1 MVFHAL
7 NPLWNNHRGTWGFK
21 AERIDVLIAIQ
32 WYAGFDAVIAPT
44 DFTDELDLYLYV
56 SASVQ
61 QQFNVAKKAVYPDAT
76 YQLPED
82 WWSVWRCEILT
93 GDPSGEQHA
102 VLFTNSATF
111 ISFICHGFSDDFD
124 ALICEFEGAFL
135 SSLQAQGLQL
145 PANVSTHTR
154 LIRGNPRRLVGTMK
168 EFKGLAL
175 AIASSPEGA
184 VPPSEIESRLHQYRC
199 GSLEE
204 KFPDKAYLKQ
214 LKANPPF
221 GADFDDT
228 DDVIVP
234 FPGC

>member
-1 MVFHAL
+1 M
-7 NPLWNNHRGTWGFK
+7 WNIGRWNIYGL
-21 AERIDVLIAIQ
+21 AEGIDVLIAVQ
-32 WYAGFDAVIAPT
+32 SYAGFEAMIAPT

-56 SASVQ
+56 SASVMG
-61 QQFNVAKKAVYPDAT
+61 QFDIAKEAVYKDTT

-93 GDPSGEQHA
+93 SDPSGEQHA

-124 ALICEFEGAFL
+124 ALVCEFEGAFL

-145 PANVSTHTR
+145 PANVSTQTR

-168 EFKGLAL
+168 ELKGQAL
-175 AIASSPEGA
+175 AIASRPEEPVTPA
-184 VPPSEIESRLHQYRC
+184 EIERRLQHRPC
-199 GSLEE
+199 SSLEAV
-204 KFPDKAYLKQ
+204 FPDYEYLKQ
-214 LKANPPF
+214 IKANPPF

-234 FPGC
+234 FPGS

>member
-1 MVFHAL
+1 MKSVVEEA
-7 NPLWNNHRGTWGFK
+7 
-21 AERIDVLIAIQ
+21 
-32 WYAGFDAVIAPT
+32 
-44 DFTDELDLYLYV
+44 TDELDLYLYL

-61 QQFNVAKKAVYPDAT
+61 KHFNVARESVPSDVT

-93 GDPSGEQHA
+93 SDPSGEQHA

-111 ISFICHGFSDDFD
+111 FSFICHGFSDDFD
-124 ALICEFEGAFL
+124 ALVCEFEGAFL
-135 SSLQAQGLQL
+135 SSLQAQGLEL
-145 PANVSTHTR
+145 PGNVSTHTR

-168 EFKGLAL
+168 ELNGLAL
-175 AIASSPEGA
+175 AIASRPDGP
-184 VPPSEIESRLHQYRC
+184 VPPAEIERLLQHHPC

-204 KFPDKAYLKQ
+204 IFPGKAFLKQ

-228 DDVIVP
+228 DGVIVP
-234 FPGC
+234 FPEC

>member
-1 MVFHAL
+1 M
-7 NPLWNNHRGTWGFK
+7 
-21 AERIDVLIAIQ
+21 
-32 WYAGFDAVIAPT
+32 IAPT
-44 DFTDELDLYLYV
+44 DFTDELDLYLYL
-56 SASVQ
+56 STSVQ
-61 QQFNVAKKAVYPDAT
+61 RQFDVAKEAVYKDTT

-93 GDPSGEQHA
+93 SHPSNEQHA

-111 ISFICHGFSDDFD
+111 MSFICHGFSDDFD
-124 ALICEFEGAFL
+124 ALVCEFEGAFL
-135 SSLQAQGLQL
+135 SALKAQGLQL
-145 PANVSTHTR
+145 PANVSTQTR

-168 EFKGLAL
+168 ELKGLAL
-175 AIASSPEGA
+175 AIASGPEGSVTPA
-184 VPPSEIESRLHQYRC
+184 EIERQLQHHPC

-204 KFPDKAYLKQ
+204 RFPDYEYLKQ

>member
-1 MVFHAL
+1 ML
-7 NPLWNNHRGTWGFK
+7 I
-21 AERIDVLIAIQ
+21 EREQ
-32 WYAGFDAVIAPT
+32 YAGFETVIAPT
-44 DFTDELDLYLYV
+44 DFTDELDLYLYL

-61 QQFNVAKKAVYPDAT
+61 QQFDIAKEAVYKDTT

-93 GDPSGEQHA
+93 SDPSGEQHA

-111 ISFICHGFSDDFD
+111 FSFICHGFSDDFD
-124 ALICEFEGAFL
+124 ALVSEFEGAFL
-135 SSLQAQGLQL
+135 SSLKAQGLQL
-145 PANVSTHTR
+145 PSNVSTQTR

-168 EFKGLAL
+168 ELKGQAL
-175 AIASSPEGA
+175 AIASCPDGP
-184 VPPSEIESRLHQYRC
+184 VPPAEIERRLQHRPC
-199 GSLEE
+199 SSLKEI
-204 KFPDKAYLKQ
+204 FPDYEYLKQ

-234 FPGC
+234 FPGCE

>member
-1 MVFHAL
+1 M
-7 NPLWNNHRGTWGFK
+7 
-21 AERIDVLIAIQ
+21 
-32 WYAGFDAVIAPT
+32 IAPT

-61 QQFNVAKKAVYPDAT
+61 KHFNIAKEAVYSDDR

-82 WWSVWRCEILT
+82 WWSVWRCELLT
-93 GDPSGEQHA
+93 SDPSSEQHA

-111 ISFICHGFSDDFD
+111 LSFICHGFSDDFD
-124 ALICEFEGAFL
+124 ALVCEFEGAFL
-135 SSLQAQGLQL
+135 GSLKAQGLQL

-168 EFKGLAL
+168 ELKGLAL
-175 AIASSPEGA
+175 AIASSPESP
-184 VPPSEIESRLHQYRC
+184 VPPAEIERRLQHHPC
-199 GSLEE
+199 GSLEGD
-204 KFPDKAYLKQ
+204 FPDKAYLKQ

-221 GADFDDT
+221 GADFDEG

-234 FPGC
+234 FPGCE

>member
-1 MVFHAL
+1 
-7 NPLWNNHRGTWGFK
+7 
-21 AERIDVLIAIQ
+21 
-32 WYAGFDAVIAPT
+32 VIAPT

-61 QQFNVAKKAVYPDAT
+61 QHFDIAKEAVYKDTT

-93 GDPSGEQHA
+93 SDPSGEQHA

-111 ISFICHGFSDDFD
+111 LSFICHGFSDDFD
-124 ALICEFEGAFL
+124 ALVCEFEGAFL
-135 SSLQAQGLQL
+135 SSLKAQGLQL

-154 LIRGNPRRLVGTMK
+154 LICGNPRRLVGTMK
-168 EFKGLAL
+168 ELKGLAL
-175 AIASSPEGA
+175 AIASGPEGA
-184 VPPSEIESRLHQYRC
+184 VTPAEIERRLQHRPC
-199 GSLEE
+199 SSLEGT
-204 KFPDKAYLKQ
+204 FPDKVYLKQ